1 MTLLR
6 RFWHEL
12 QPSRSDGVRD
22 FIALCCAVQGLRLLP
37 HITAQPVN
45 ILPSELYGALML
57 LMSLALL
64 STRGCIKRASYV
76 GRIIAILV
84 ACFWLLLAFDVWEAN
99 ISMALSIVFAL
110 EIANEARFRDC

>member
-6 RFWHEL
+6 RFWHESR
-12 QPSRSDGVRD
+12 PSRSDGVRD
-22 FIALCCAVQGLRLLP
+22 FIALCCAVQGLRMLP

-45 ILPSELYGALML
+45 ILPSELYGALMF

-64 STRGCIKRASYV
+64 ATRGCTKRASYM
-76 GRIIAILV
+76 GRVIAILV
-84 ACFWLLLAFDVWEAN
+84 ACLWLLLAFDAWNAVLSAA
-99 ISMALSIVFAL
+99 MSIVFAL